1 MTLFMRLLVVVII
14 TISWPAFSQGE
25 SSQAILPSGQDS
37 NSQTAPISEQDGSS
51 QTTLSWTSPLVLI
64 QSLWMV
70 LIAIGAPLYSK
81 WACKKSEKSS
91 KESGE
96 SSSGSELR
104 GLNLPRGSIRSML
117 ALLAVGSF
125 VNVLVLGAPVLG
137 EHFDSI
143 LAAFGTLTGSI
154 IGFYFGNRSA
164 TPLPSKQ

>member
-25 SSQAILPSGQDS
+25 SSQATLPSGQES
-37 NSQTAPISEQDGSS
+37 SSQATPISEQDGSS
-51 QTTLSWTSPLVLI
+51 QAALSWASPLVLV
-64 QSLWMV
+64 QSLWMA

-81 WACKKSEKSS
+81 WVCKKC
-91 KESGE
+91 GE
-96 SSSGSELR
+96 PSDRSELR

-137 EHFDSI
+137 GHFNSI

-164 TPLPSKQ
+164 TTPPPP